1 MTGTAAIENST
12 PTNEVSRRGPNRISF
27 DTTVHP
33 DTISKIDALCA
44 HYACSRGQ
52 VVDKLVSS
60 MWFQLES
67 VKLGAPSRFCL
78 SGERCRYNLTDVPPV
93 L

>member
-1 MTGTAAIENST
+1 MTETAASPNPG
-12 PTNEVSRRGPNRISF
+12 PTNEAKRRGPNRISF

-33 DTISKIDALCA
+33 DTITKIDALCD
-44 HYACSRGQ
+44 HYRCSRGQ